1 MSRGLCEKVLGVPAS
16 GIVTIRDMKLT
27 MTGVVG
33 LESGDPD
40 FDTPEHVKEAAVGAL
55 RENFT
60 HYTPNSGIVPLREAI
75 AKKLKEKNGM
85 ETNAKTEIMVTTG
98 GMGALFTAT
107 QAVLSPGD
115 EVLVPDPYWT
125 SNMMQVL
132 MAGGTGVSVPL
143 EYSKET
149 GFRLDPDSFMELI
162 TDRTRAIVMNTPH
175 NPTGMVASKEELKA
189 LAEIAQD
196 HDLYV
201 FSDEP
206 YEDIVYDGARHY
218 SIGSFPGMKERTIAA
233 FSLSKTYAMAGWRI
247 GYLAAPREIIE
258 QAYKVQLYSVNGVNA
273 IAQKAALAALEG
285 PHDFLIDMVA
295 EYKRRRDM
303 IVERLNS
310 MGVFE
315 CWMPHGAFYVFPRLV
330 DVGMTSM
337 EFVKLLLREGKMAT
351 TPGSIFGERGE
362 GFVRFAYSFS
372 FDYIQEAMDRIE
384 GAILGL

>member
-1 MSRGLCEKVLGVPAS
+1 MSRGLCGKVLGVPAS

-40 FDTPEHVKEAAVGAL
+40 FDTPVHVKEAAVGAL

-85 ETNAKTEIMVTTG
+85 ETNANTEIMVTTG

-125 SNMMQVL
+125 SNMMQIL
-132 MAGGTGVSVPL
+132 MAGGKGVSVPL

-162 TDRTRAIVMNTPH
+162 TDRTRAIVINTPH
-175 NPTGMVASKEELKA
+175 NPTGMVASKEQLKA

-218 SIGSFPGMKERTIAA
+218 SIGSFPGMKERTITA
-233 FSLSKTYAMAGWRI
+233 FSLSKTYAMTGWRI

-285 PHDFLIDMVA
+285 PHDFLVDMVA

-310 MGVFE
+310 IKIFE
-315 CWMPHGAFYVFPRLV
+315 CWLPQGAFYVFPRLV
-330 DVGMTSM
+330 DVRMTSM
-337 EFVKLLLREGKMAT
+337 EFVKFLLREGKMAT